1 MCQNQKKIGSK
12 ALDGFALEHPAF
24 AGYDFSSD
32 RKELIF
38 YIADK
43 RKGQKIAFESEEN
56 RGRELGHMRKE
67 FLKLIERSTG
77 FPAASDAKGVTI
89 NPRTLKMR
97 TVKTSLLTPA
107 SST

>member
-43 RKGQKIAFESEEN
+43 HKGQKIAFDSEEKQ
-56 RGRELGHMRKE
+56 GREIGHMRKE
-67 FLKLIERSTG
+67 FLELIERSTG

-89 NPRTLKMR
+89 TAKI
-97 TVKTSLLTPA
+97 VTSK
-107 SST
+107 SRMF